1 MKNTMTF
8 EKNYYKKFEWA
19 DKIYRVRGPLKSRFN
34 KIRLDKNEKPD
45 LHLNKFFQRLRKTIT
60 NDHLTAYPETEQ
72 LYEALSKKLNVKKNS
87 IVLTP
92 GSDAGLKNCLDLCV
106 REKENVLTINPTF
119 AMVDIYSRIKKA
131 NQIKVH
137 YDKNLNLDISKILN
151 IIRKKKIALV
161 IIANPNSPTG
171 TVIEEKKLINII
183 SACYERKT
191 TILIDEAY
199 YGFSKITVIRLIKR
213 FPNLIVS
220 RTFSKAYGLA
230 GCRVGFLVSNPTL
243 ALKLYNLRP
252 MYEVNSIG
260 VMVANEII
268 KKQSIVQKYIKDQ
281 IKGKSF
287 LITKLKKYRIPYLDS
302 HANFIHI
309 NFFKKKSL
317 AEKIFE
323 KNNFLIRGGL
333 NISGLENYLRISL
346 APVKIMKE
354 VFKITKKVLI
364 KKNGDIKI

>member
-1 MKNTMTF
+1 MRFK
-8 EKNYYKKFEWA
+8 KNYYKKFDWA

-45 LHLNKFFQRLRKTIT
+45 QHLSNFFQKLRKTIT
-60 NDHLTAYPETEQ
+60 NEHLTAYPETEK
-72 LYEALSKKLNVKKNS
+72 LYEALSKKINVKKNS

-92 GSDAGLKNCLDLCV
+92 GSDAGIKNCLDLCV

-119 AMVDIYSRIKKA
+119 AMVDIYSKIKRV
-131 NQIKVH
+131 NQIKIN
-137 YDKNLNLDISKILN
+137 YDKNLNLDVGKILN
-151 IIRKKKIALV
+151 TIRKKKIALV

-171 TVIEEKKLINII
+171 TVIKNNKLINII
-183 SACYERKT
+183 STCYKRKT

-199 YGFSKITVIRLIKR
+199 YGFSKITAIRLIKK

-260 VMVANEII
+260 VMIANEII
-268 KKQSIVQKYIKDQ
+268 KKQNIVQKYIKDQ
-281 IKGKSF
+281 VRGKIF
-287 LITKLKKYRIPYLDS
+287 LITNLKKYKIPYLDS

-309 NFFKKKSL
+309 NFFKKKKL
-317 AEKIFE
+317 DEKILE

-346 APVKIMKE
+346 APVKIMKK
-354 VFKITKKVLI
+354 VFKITKKILI

>member
-1 MKNTMTF
+1 MKNITKF
-8 EKNYYKKFEWA
+8 KKNYFKKFEWV
-19 DKIYRVRGPLKSRFN
+19 DKIHRVRGPLKSRFN

-45 LHLNKFFQRLRKTIT
+45 QHKSNFFQKLRKNIT
-60 NDHLTAYPETEQ
+60 NEHLTAYPETEQ
-72 LYEALSKKLNVKKNS
+72 LYKALSKKINVNKDS

-92 GSDAGLKNCLDLCV
+92 GSDAGLKNCFDLCV
-106 REKENVLTINPTF
+106 KEKENVLTINPTF
-119 AMVDIYSRIKKA
+119 AMVDIYSRMKRV
-131 NQIKVH
+131 NQIKVN
-137 YDKNLNLDISKILN
+137 YDINLNLDIGKIVN
-151 IIRKKKIALV
+151 IVKKKKVALV

-171 TVIEEKKLINII
+171 TVIEDKQLINII
-183 SACYERKT
+183 STCYKRKT

-199 YGFSKITVIRLIKR
+199 YGFSKVTAISLIKK

-230 GCRVGFLVSNPTL
+230 GCRVGFLVSNPIL

-260 VMVANEII
+260 VMIANEII
-268 KKQSIVQKYIKDQ
+268 KKQNMVQKYIKDQ
-281 IKGKSF
+281 VRGKNYLIK
-287 LITKLKKYRIPYLDS
+287 KLKKYKIPYLNS

-309 NFFKKKSL
+309 NFFKKKRL

-333 NISGLENYLRISL
+333 NISGLENYLRISI
-346 APVKIMKE
+346 APITIMKK
-354 VFKITKKVLI
+354 VYKITKSILI
-364 KKNGDIKI
+364 KN